1 MSIIFMLIKI
11 VACVVLSVYLFA
23 HFFKHGDLLTN
34 ILSYPLLTSSMK
46 HCWADPSPSVGVGK
60 LQLGFERLDLLLLDD
75 MVKDLPVGQMGIGL
89 SSILKQL
96 PQCHPKSPEHR
107 TISTD
112 ECFSMSSGV
121 TTPQKHVPT
130 RKLLF
135 SSKNDQQLLTSYRK
149 PYKIFTFF

>member
-1 MSIIFMLIKI
+1 M
-11 VACVVLSVYLFA
+11 
-23 HFFKHGDLLTN
+23 H
-34 ILSYPLLTSSMK
+34 
-46 HCWADPSPSVGVGK
+46 HCWTDPSPSFRVRK

-75 MVKDLPVGQMGIGL
+75 MVEDLPVGQMGIGL

-112 ECFSMSSGV
+112 ECFSASSGV
-121 TTPQKHVPT
+121 TTLQQHFPM

-135 SSKNDQQLLTSYRK
+135 SSKNGQRLNQLWKAFQDIHIILMQVKSSICRFIVNLK
-149 PYKIFTFF
+149 C